1 MAPPSI
7 KPAGA
12 IIIIVLCRRFNGQIG
27 QAAQFL
33 RRLPMGAAWEQPQ
46 LGFPFGAPGSCSA
59 YTQPPF
65 FNPAGRIR
73 SPVAVFV
80 SARRCLSPCFANRPP
95 GFTMRCCKLANDES
109 STHCESAGCDTSCYR
124 RSREQGTG
132 VLQMRFGSFAD
143 FGLRKPR

>member
-73 SPVAVFV
+73 SACDM
-80 SARRCLSPCFANRPP
+80 SAWTAFRRCAPFRHQSL
-95 GFTMRCCKLANDES
+95 
-109 STHCESAGCDTSCYR
+109 
-124 RSREQGTG
+124 
-132 VLQMRFGSFAD
+132 RFRDHG
-143 FGLRKPR
+143 GL